1 MKALNDYTGRCG
13 SCKYYKASYKDGR
26 ITKMGKCHKRMKLS
40 KHRASDKGCLEYE
53 EEGAE

>member
-1 MKALNDYTGRCG
+1 MKALDDYTDRCG

-26 ITKMGKCHKRMKLS
+26 ITKMGKCYKRLKLS